1 MSKSVERERK
11 ASGEREPRRT
21 GGYRGSTVELEELG
35 KDVDALTENVG
46 KMAKVQLEYQKKTS
60 GKFDEIDDRL
70 DGIDTKLGEILR
82 VTGGLQRQSNKL
94 NTAAISTTRRLDE
107 ADSTRDARMRKIF
120 EELMAEAGVK
130 PSADEPEPVAKATEP
145 EKPEQLHAV
154 RPGSIFTGKAYV
166 FFIHDK
172 DGNVIWDWPFYQPSA
187 AKAYDWNYELVP
199 SWVENGEF
207 VRMLEPAE
215 AARMRR

>member
-21 GGYRGSTVELEELG
+21 GGYRGSTVELAEVIERVDRFGKQMDELAEQMTTLTG
-35 KDVDALTENVG
+35 LCTDHRRDFDRFVSQTSYRLDESERRINGVQDAVSTLYG
-46 KMAKVQLEYQKKTS
+46 KTS
-60 GKFDEIDDRL
+60 GMSRRVDDL
-70 DGIDTKLGEILR
+70 DSALVGR
-82 VTGGLQRQSNKL
+82 
-94 NTAAISTTRRLDE
+94 
-107 ADSTRDARMRKIF
+107 
-120 EELMAEAGVK
+120 AEHVDDPK
-130 PSADEPEPVAKATEP
+130 PVAKATEP

-154 RPGSIFTGKAYV
+154 RPGSMFTGKAYV

-187 AKAYDWNYELVP
+187 AKFYDWNYKMVP

-207 VRMLEPAE
+207 ARVLEPAE
-215 AARMRR
+215 AARMRW